1 MAQRRNCIIPT
12 ENMKQ
17 NLRIETFYVKPPVN
31 TDEILDNLD
40 WYRRSEAPVQAD
52 LTDWYMFDQFPDL
65 CRQLNV
71 LYPNH
76 KIQDLWV
83 ASYGRGDY
91 AESHDHRGFDWSFVW
106 YLDAC
111 PSCNPISFPD
121 VKRPWLP
128 DERIYPKVGNLHVFD
143 ASLVHYVC
151 PHTCHHHNR
160 VVISGNLIH
169 REVSK
174 LKDGS

>member
-1 MAQRRNCIIPT
+1 MVWRNNSILHI

-17 NLRIETFYVKPPVN
+17 ILKIETFYVKPPVN
-31 TDEILDNLD
+31 TDEILEDLD
-40 WYRRSEAPVQAD
+40 WCRRSEAPVKAN
-52 LTDWYMFDQFPDL
+52 LTHWNVIDYFPDL
-65 CRQLNV
+65 CSQLNV
-71 LYPNH
+71 LYPTYQ
-76 KIQDLWV
+76 IDELWV
-83 ASYGRGDY
+83 ASYGLGDY

-121 VKRPWLP
+121 VKRPWLS
-128 DERIYPKVGNLHVFD
+128 DEKIYPKVGNLHVFD
-143 ASLVHYVC
+143 AGLIHYVC

-160 VVISGNLIH
+160 VVVSGNLIH

-174 LKDGS
+174 LNDGS